1 VPEDPGVLLEPSARV
16 CSECRLRCQTRREL
30 IDHLLETHG
39 VEARAREEVD
49 GPRDDL
55 AGTHPF
61 AGS

>member
-1 VPEDPGVLLEPSARV
+1 M
-16 CSECRLRCQTRREL
+16 
-30 IDHLLETHG
+30 LETHG

-49 GPRDDL
+49 GPRGDL